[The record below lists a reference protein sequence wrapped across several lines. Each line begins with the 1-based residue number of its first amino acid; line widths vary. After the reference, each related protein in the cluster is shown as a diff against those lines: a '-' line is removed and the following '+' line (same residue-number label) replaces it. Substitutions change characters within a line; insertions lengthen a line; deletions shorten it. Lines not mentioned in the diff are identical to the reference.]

1 MNELKNITIIGVG
14 LLGGSMALA
23 LKDVTDAKIS
33 GIDKSKANLEK
44 ALALGIIDDISD
56 ETELNSA
63 DLVVIAIPTN
73 KIAEETHKVLDLVN
87 DQCIV
92 FDTGSTKFE
101 ICQSLKKHP
110 KRQQFAAV
118 HPIAGTEFSGPEA
131 AFKTLFKG
139 KKNIICDP
147 EDTDEKSLEVIIDLF
162 NKLSMDTFFMDS
174 DEHDKHL
181 AYVSHL
187 SHVSSFMLGKTVL
200 EIEKDHRNIFN
211 LAGSGFAS
219 TVRLAK
225 SSPETWTSIFLDNK
239 QHLLKALDEYIK
251 NLKEFA
257 DLISNDNFD
266 QIYHC
271 ISNINKIKNIIK

>member
-1 MNELKNITIIGVG
+1 MNEIKNITIIGVG

-23 LKDVTDAKIS
+23 IKNITDAKIS
-33 GIDKSKANLEK
+33 GIDYNSDNLKKAID
-44 ALALGIIDDISD
+44 LGIIDAVSD
-56 ETELNSA
+56 YSEINTA
-63 DLVVIAIPTN
+63 DLVIMAIPTN
-73 KIAEETHKVLDLVN
+73 KIAEETHKVLNLVN
-87 DQCIV
+87 DDCIV
-92 FDTGSTKFE
+92 FDTGSTKYE
-101 ICQSLKKHP
+101 ICNALKEHP
-110 KRQQFAAV
+110 KRHQFAAV

-131 AFKTLFKG
+131 AFSTLFKG

-147 EDTDEKSLEVIIDLF
+147 EDTDEKILETIIDLF
-162 NKLSMDTFFMDS
+162 NQMSMETFFMDS

-187 SHVSSFMLGKTVL
+187 SHVSSFMLGKTVI

-225 SSPETWTSIFLDNK
+225 SSPDTWTPIFLDNK

-251 NLKEFA
+251 NLKKFA
-257 DLISNDNFD
+257 DLIANDNFED
-266 QIYHC
+266 IYHC
-271 ISNINKIKNIIK
+271 IIQTNKIKNIIK